1 MREINFAVL
10 LLHYNHRMRK
20 TLLLLLLAMLAA
32 CSSPPDSITPT
43 TDAPLQPY
51 LTATAAPTTTPNILV
66 INETAIPTNTPQ
78 VYIIQ
83 QGDTISDIAEQFKIS
98 QDLLR
103 AANPDL
109 SPNSLSIGDTIIIP
123 EPSAPIAAASTPT
136 PVPAPVTQAVCHPT
150 ADSGL
155 WCFALIQNDTTN
167 YLENVSAQITL
178 FGSSSN
184 VIAKETAFTPLDII
198 APNSALPVYVFFPNI
213 TENVTPQIQL
223 LSAMQGDGASYLPA
237 ALNNTIAQISW
248 DGKSAQVSG
257 QISLPAESNAAT
269 QQLWVAAVAYDKNGT
284 VVGVKR
290 WEGGAIQPGTM
301 TNFQFAVA
309 SVGGVIEAVEFFVQV
324 RP

>member
-1 MREINFAVL
+1 
-10 LLHYNHRMRK
+10 MRK
-20 TLLLLLLAMLAA
+20 PLLLLLLAILLSA
-32 CSSPPDSITPT
+32 CQPTSADAPSAIPT

-51 LTATAAPTTTPNILV
+51 LTATAAPTATPNILT
-66 INETAIPTNTPQ
+66 INETAVPTNTPQ

-83 QGDTISDIAEQFKIS
+83 QGDTISDLAEQFKIS

-109 SPNSLSIGDTIIIP
+109 SPNSLTIGDTIIIP
-123 EPSAPIAAASTPT
+123 DPSAPIAAASTPT

-155 WCFALIQNDTTN
+155 WCFALIQNNTTT

-178 FGSSSN
+178 FDNNNN

-213 TENVTPQIQL
+213 SENVNPQIQV
-223 LSAMQGDGASYLPA
+223 LSAMQGDGTNYLPA
-237 ALNNTIAQISW
+237 TLNNTIAQISW

-269 QQLWVAAVAYDKNGT
+269 QIWVAAVAYDKNGS

-290 WEGGAIQPGTM
+290 WEGGAMQPGTM
-301 TNFQFAVA
+301 TNFQFTVS
-309 SVGGVIEAVEFFVQV
+309 SVGGVIEAVEFFLQV
-324 RP
+324 RQ

>member
-1 MREINFAVL
+1 MQ
-10 LLHYNHRMRK
+10 K
-20 TLLLLLLAMLAA
+20 KLLLLLLALLAA
-32 CSSPPDSITPT
+32 CSSPPESIVPT
-43 TDAPLQPY
+43 TDAPLRPY
-51 LTATAAPTTTPNILV
+51 LTATSVPTATPNVLI
-66 INETAIPTNTPQ
+66 ISETAIPTNTPQ

-83 QGDTISDIAEQFKIS
+83 QGDTISDLAEQFKIS

-109 SPNSLSIGDTIIIP
+109 NPNSLTIGDTIIVP
-123 EPSAPIAAASTPT
+123 DPSAPITAASTLT

-155 WCFALIQNDTTN
+155 WCFALIQNDTTT

-178 FGSSSN
+178 FGSNNN

-213 TENVTPQIQL
+213 MENVNPQIQL
-223 LSAMQGDGASYLPA
+223 LSAMQGNGASYLPA

-269 QQLWVAAVAYDKNGT
+269 QVWVAAAAYDKNGT

-290 WEGGAIQPGTM
+290 WEGGAIQPGTT
-301 TNFQFAVA
+301 TNFQFVVS
-309 SVGGVIEAVEFFVQV
+309 SVGGVIEAVEFFLQI
-324 RP
+324 RQ

>member
-1 MREINFAVL
+1 
-10 LLHYNHRMRK
+10 MRK
-20 TLLLLLLAMLAA
+20 PLLLLLLAILLSA
-32 CSSPPDSITPT
+32 CQPTSADAPSTIPT

-51 LTATAAPTTTPNILV
+51 LTATADPTTTPNILT
-66 INETAIPTNTPQ
+66 INETAVPTNTPQ

-83 QGDTISDIAEQFKIS
+83 QGDTISDLAEQFKIS

-109 SPNSLSIGDTIIIP
+109 SPNSLTIGETIIIP
-123 EPSAPIAAASTPT
+123 DPSAPIAAASTPT

-155 WCFALIQNDTTN
+155 WCFALIQNDTTT

-178 FGSSSN
+178 FDNNNN

-198 APNSALPVYVFFPNI
+198 APNSALPVYIFFPNI
-213 TENVTPQIQL
+213 SENVNPQIQV
-223 LSAMQGDGASYLPA
+223 LSAMQGDGANYLPA
-237 ALNNTIAQISW
+237 TLNNTIAQISW

-269 QQLWVAAVAYDKNGT
+269 QIWVAAVAYDKNGS

-290 WEGGAIQPGTM
+290 WEGGAMQPGTM
-301 TNFQFAVA
+301 TNFQFTVS
-309 SVGGVIEAVEFFVQV
+309 SVGGVIEAVEFFLQV
-324 RP
+324 R

>member
-1 MREINFAVL
+1 
-10 LLHYNHRMRK
+10 MRK
-20 TLLLLLLAMLAA
+20 PLLLLLLAVLLSA
-32 CSSPPDSITPT
+32 CQPTSGDAPPATPT

-83 QGDTISDIAEQFKIS
+83 QGDTISDLAEQFKIS

-123 EPSAPIAAASTPT
+123 DPSAPIAAASTPT

-155 WCFALIQNDTTN
+155 WCFALIQNDTTS

-178 FGSSSN
+178 FDSNNN

-213 TENVTPQIQL
+213 SENVNPQIQL
-223 LSAMQGDGASYLPA
+223 LSAMQGDGASYLPGT
-237 ALNNTIAQISW
+237 LNNTIAQISW
-248 DGKSAQVSG
+248 DGKYAQVSG

-269 QQLWVAAVAYDKNGT
+269 QVWVAAVAYDKNGT
-284 VVGVKR
+284 VIGVKR
-290 WEGGAIQPGTM
+290 WEGGAIQPGALTP
-301 TNFQFAVA
+301 FHFSVA